1 MQPRLDGWTAHPIVM
16 DRPLEQKTRGQP
28 SDDAVSS
35 VARWTVPDKRAHR
48 GPHPEDERSFAPK
61 WRPLLRMAVAHFSW
75 LLTRGYAE
83 KSALKIVGDHFQLTT
98 RQRMAVLRSACADDA
113 CVQRRKREQ
122 SARDVAGQPLLIDG
136 YNVLTT
142 IEAALAGG
150 FLILGR
156 DGCYRDMASMHG
168 SFRRVAETAP
178 AVEIVGRQLEHLRV
192 AGCTWYLDRPVS
204 NSGRLRTILLSTA
217 ERFGWQW
224 QVELVDNPD
233 PVLAASPEIV
243 ASADSVIL
251 DRCRRW
257 FNLAR
262 RTVDAAAPQA
272 RVIAMDDSTQR
283 D

>member
-1 MQPRLDGWTAHPIVM
+1 M
-16 DRPLEQKTRGQP
+16 
-28 SDDAVSS
+28 
-35 VARWTVPDKRAHR
+35 PDKRAHR
-48 GPHPEDERSFAPK
+48 GPHPEDERSFAPQ
-61 WRPLLRMAVAHFSW
+61 WVPILRKAVEHFSW

-83 KSALKIVGDHFQLTT
+83 KSSLKLVGDHFQLDA
-98 RQRMAVLRSACADDA
+98 RQRMAVLRSACSDESM
-113 CVQRRKREQ
+113 RRRLQHESPEREMVG
-122 SARDVAGQPLLIDG
+122 RNLLIDG

-156 DGCYRDMASMHG
+156 DGCYRDLASMHG
-168 SFRRVAETAP
+168 SFRKVTETAP
-178 AVEIVGRQLEHLRV
+178 AVELVGHQLGRFGI
-192 AGCTWYLDRPVS
+192 AACTWYLDRPVS
-204 NSGRLRTILLSTA
+204 NSGRLKTIILATA

-233 PVLAASPEIV
+233 PVLAVSSQTI

-251 DRCRRW
+251 DRCDRW

-262 RTVDAAAPQA
+262 RTVDAAVPEA
-272 RVIAMDDSTQR
+272 RVIAMADPADR